1 MSEKIQQRQQQQE
14 PIASSSSSSFIY
26 LTISEPE
33 DYEYI
38 NEAAGSLDTEIIL
51 SQNNIR
57 NRLKSVTDIND
68 TDSEDMLLSS
78 LFVVDFNIL

>member
-1 MSEKIQQRQQQQE
+1 MSEKIQQEQQRQE